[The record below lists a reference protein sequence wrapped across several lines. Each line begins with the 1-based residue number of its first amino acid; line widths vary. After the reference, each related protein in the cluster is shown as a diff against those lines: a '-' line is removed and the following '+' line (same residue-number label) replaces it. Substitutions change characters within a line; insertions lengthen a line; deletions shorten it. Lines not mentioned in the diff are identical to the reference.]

1 MTTRT
6 VASGIPPQFHVPS
19 STADNLDQGAL
30 HPEVRDPD
38 NNEQRVKLPEVQ
50 VPQSSA
56 NTAPTIVHGVP
67 LQQSANQRV
76 VQQVTRSTTTVGR
89 RGKGTSSIEHLN
101 SNAIPFVPC
110 GLASSTACDTL
121 GQDRPIKEV
130 LQDHAEVE
138 NVLNG
143 GKGTPASGIEAWH
156 NGADIPLQSSPAS
169 QLPFSEGDIPD
180 CFYIPAKPVARTSSL
195 KEMRVRMNDKF
206 FIDRILP
213 APTKPIIAHARFT
226 PTYYVALHNLVAGPG
241 NDGRGFWYP
250 SNTPNYKGARIP
262 LAHTGLHISNWR
274 KHLIGY
280 GDCSELLQFM
290 EFGFPLGLVDSP
302 VLVPCDRNH
311 GSAYQ
316 FYPHIDKFISGEIT
330 RSGLTGPFVSPPWP
344 NLMLSPLMTAPKK
357 PDSRRPVFD
366 ATFGD
371 KSLNNATPCDHYLGT
386 PTVYTYPKI
395 DDFKRIVLSCG
406 SGCFMWKRDLHR
418 FYLQIPMDP
427 VEYRKVGCV
436 WRGLFFV
443 FVALMFGLRHSGLQ
457 GQRIT
462 DALSWIHRRLGLD
475 TKEESLFN
483 CINYCDDL
491 GGAESTRPKADD
503 SFSKLGLLLTELG
516 LAESVDKARAPST
529 VMTYLGVNFNSVTM
543 TMSVPPEKMAEVKAD
558 IERWY
563 QKTTATKK
571 SLQSLLGKLFWV
583 SRVVQHSRTFM
594 GRLLA
599 QLREM
604 SSKSDTIRVKL
615 TPDCMKDLLW
625 WKCFLKEYNGVTMI
639 ENDEAVKLSLPQLLD
654 NPFAICVG
662 DATLTA
668 GGAWHGQ
675 NYWSRPLPV
684 NLQDHK
690 IPVHVKEF
698 LVVIVSTKIWG
709 NNWSGKVVQIFC
721 DNDPVCDVVDG
732 ERPSDPKMLSLL
744 REFKYWVCKFRFY
757 PIMRKISSEDNVI
770 ADHISRRHDDDA
782 AQVLFAA
789 HGLGHMDLVQAPD
802 RLFDLTATW

>member
-1 MTTRT
+1 MATGT
-6 VASGIPPQFHVPS
+6 VASGLPPQ
-19 STADNLDQGAL
+19 L
-30 HPEVRDPD
+30 EVLSPTVDEND
-38 NNEQRVKLPEVQ
+38 QRVDSP
-50 VPQSSA
+50 A
-56 NTAPTIVHGVP
+56 VHGPQIPQFNADTSHTPSLVHGAP
-67 LQQSANQRV
+67 LQQSACQHA
-76 VQQVTRSTTTVGR
+76 VQQVASVTPNNSSFTVESR
-89 RGKGTSSIEHLN
+89 EHVTGTAKHLN
-101 SNAIPFVPC
+101 TKAIPFAPC
-110 GLASSTACDTL
+110 GLADSNAGDAL
-121 GQDRPIKEV
+121 GQVRPIEDV
-130 LQDHAEVE
+130 LRDHSEVE
-138 NVLNG
+138 KVLNG
-143 GKGTPASGIEAWH
+143 GKGTPVSGTGAWY
-156 NGADIPLQSSPAS
+156 NGAGASTDSTEVS
-169 QLPFSEGDIPD
+169 QLPFSAGEIPVG
-180 CFYIPAKPVARTSSL
+180 FKIPAKPVAKTSFL
-195 KEMRVRMNDKF
+195 KETRVEFNGNV

-213 APTKPIIAHARFT
+213 VPALPITAHARFT

-250 SNTPNYKGARIP
+250 ANTPNYKGARIP
-262 LAHTGLHISNWR
+262 LAHTGLIINNWR

-290 EFGFPLGLVDSP
+290 EFGFPLGLVDTP
-302 VLVPCDRNH
+302 VLSPCDRNH

-330 RSGLTGPFVSPPWP
+330 RNGLTGPFTSPPWP

-395 DDFKRIVLSCG
+395 DDFKDIVLSCG
-406 SGCFMWKRDLHR
+406 RGCFMWKRDLHR

-427 VEYRKVGCV
+427 VEYRKVGCI

-443 FVALMFGLRHSGLQ
+443 FVGLMFGLRHSGLQ

-462 DALSWIHRRLGLD
+462 DALSWIHRRLGID
-475 TKEESLFN
+475 TEEGSLFN

-491 GGAESTRPKADD
+491 GGAESTKVKADE
-503 SFSKLGLLLTELG
+503 SFTKLGILLTELG
-516 LAESVDKARAPST
+516 LTESADKARAPCT

-543 TMSVPPEKMAEVKAD
+543 TMSVPPEKMAEIKAD
-558 IERWY
+558 IEHWY
-563 QKTTATKK
+563 KKTTATKK

-594 GRLLA
+594 GRLLS
-599 QLREM
+599 QLRDM
-604 SSKSDTIRVKL
+604 SGKSDNIKVKL
-615 TPDCMKDLLW
+615 SAECMKDLLW

-639 ENDEAVKLSLPQLLD
+639 ENNDAVKLSLPQLLD
-654 NPFAICVG
+654 NPFAVCVG
-662 DATLTA
+662 DATLIA
-668 GGAWHGQ
+668 GGAWHGES
-675 NYWSRPLPV
+675 YWSRPLPF

-709 NNWSGKVVQIFC
+709 ESWSGKVVQIFC

-732 ERPSDPKMLSLL
+732 ERPSDLKMLSLL

-757 PIMRKISSEDNVI
+757 PVMRKISSEDNII

-782 AQVLFAA
+782 AQALFAV
-789 HGLGHMDLVQAPD
+789 HGLGHMDLVEAPD